1 MTEAKYFKT
10 ETFGAVDG
18 PGTRL
23 IIFLQ
28 GCPLR
33 CIYCHNPESWE
44 VDKGTKKISINEI
57 IKLYKDNENFY
68 KNGGGITISGGE
80 PCLHIDFLIAL
91 GKRCKK
97 EGIHLTIDTSGYFFK
112 EAYIKKTNELI
123 KYVDLFL
130 VDIKQI
136 NNKKYK
142 TITRVDASKQSEVD
156 FVKYLEENSK
166 HYWIRQVLVPGYTDD
181 KDDLIKLGEFMKD
194 LKFMDKFEL
203 LPYHNMAVFKYKD
216 LKIKY
221 ILKNLEPPTIEE
233 IRKAMNYIKEG
244 MGK

>member
-23 IIFLQ
+23 VIFLQ

-33 CIYCHNPESWE
+33 CVYCHNPESWE
-44 VDKGTKKISINEI
+44 IDGSDKTISVNEI
-57 IKLYKDNENFY
+57 INLYKVNENFY

-80 PCLHIDFLIAL
+80 PCLHMDFLISL

-97 EGIHLTIDTSGYFFK
+97 EGIHLTIDTSGYFYKKAYFK
-112 EAYIKKTNELI
+112 KMNELI

-136 NNKKYK
+136 NNKKYSLV
-142 TITRVDASKQSEVD
+142 TRVDSSKQSEVE
-156 FVKYLEENSK
+156 FVRYLEKNEK

-181 KDDLIKLGEFMKD
+181 KNDLVELGRFMKD
-194 LKFMDKFEL
+194 LKYMDKFEL
-203 LPYHNMAVFKYKD
+203 LPYHNMAVFKYKN

-221 ILKNLEPPTIEE
+221 VLKNIEPPTIEE
-233 IRKAMNYIKEG
+233 IRKAMEYIKEG